1 MSVGQGFL
9 VEKACDMRNN
19 GLNVEEIVNWLEENK
34 RKVVHSILIDD
45 LNHLKREDVFQ
56 VQQQLLED
64 Y

>member
-1 MSVGQGFL
+1 
-9 VEKACDMRNN
+9 MRNN
-19 GLNVEEIVNWLEENK
+19 GLNAEEIVNWLEENK

-45 LNHLKREDVFQ
+45 LNHLKRGGHIQ